1 MLSYRLAETPKII
14 LLVLLALLSYPLVS
28 RGDYIYYS
36 VKKGDTFY
44 SLSRKFNI
52 EIWVIQ
58 KENNI
63 SVLKEGVVIKIPN
76 RNTLKYT
83 VKQKDTL
90 FSIARRF
97 NTTIEEIISVN
108 KLESID
114 IKVGQIL
121 VIPTPNKVS
130 SSYRQQTA
138 DNNVYT
144 VKKGDTLFSI
154 SRNTGVDVKTIMKL
168 NRLNSKSILR
178 PGMIIV
184 LGNDITSKVRLD
196 NNSRNQVKN
205 VEMKFQ
211 LPVSIIGS
219 VKNFSDKYLEIF
231 SPRFDKIRAV
241 MDGEVVFVG
250 SFSIFGKT
258 VILKHSDGVY
268 TVYGMF
274 DNVEVER
281 GSMVRKGQQLG
292 SPLFDTRTNL
302 YLSKFSFIINDR
314 MMIPKGIISTLVAR
328 HNNQNGYR

>member
-1 MLSYRLAETPKII
+1 MLSYYVAKTLKI
-14 LLVLLALLSYPLVS
+14 ALLIVLITLTFPLVS

-44 SLSRKFNI
+44 SLSKRFNV

-63 SVLKEGVVIKIPN
+63 SVLKEGMVIKVPN
-76 RNTLKYT
+76 RSTFMYT

-97 NTTIEEIISVN
+97 NTTIEEIISAN

-114 IKVGQIL
+114 IRVGQTLI
-121 VIPTPNKVS
+121 IPTPNRIL
-130 SSYRQQTA
+130 SSYQRKTD

-154 SRNTGVDVKTIMKL
+154 SRNTGVDIKKIMKL
-168 NRLNSKSILR
+168 NNLDSKSVLR

-184 LGNDITSKVRLD
+184 LGDSITPKTKSDRSSK
-196 NNSRNQVKN
+196 NQTKN
-205 VEMKFQ
+205 VEIRFE
-211 LPVSIIGS
+211 LPISSASYVR
-219 VKNFSDKYLEIF
+219 NFSDKYLEIF
-231 SPRFDKIRAV
+231 SPMFDKVKAI

-268 TVYGMF
+268 TIYGMF
-274 DNVEVER
+274 DDIEVQR
-281 GSMVRKGQQLG
+281 GSRVRKGQQLG
-292 SPLFDTRTNL
+292 SPFFDIRGGV

-314 MMIPKGIISTLVAR
+314 MMIPRGSVSTLIAR
-328 HNNQNGYR
+328 HNNQDVYR